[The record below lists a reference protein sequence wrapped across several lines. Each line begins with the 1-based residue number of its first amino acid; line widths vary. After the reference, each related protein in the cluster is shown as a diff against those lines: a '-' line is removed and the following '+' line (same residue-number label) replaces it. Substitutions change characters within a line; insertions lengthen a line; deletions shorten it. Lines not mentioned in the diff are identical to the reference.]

1 MSRLQNK
8 YKAIIYDCDGVMFNS
23 LEANCIFY
31 ETVFNHMGLP
41 LDRNDQGAMRIIHT
55 FSNRDVLR
63 YFFPGK
69 EQFETATSFA
79 STIDYLKLIYLMEM
93 ENGLLE
99 TLGIL
104 KNSVHLAVCTNRS
117 SSMNA
122 VLEGFNLTE
131 YFSCIM
137 TASIASFP
145 KPHPDPLLRI
155 LSHYSIKGD
164 EALFIGDSE
173 VDSIS
178 ARSAGVNFISYKAD
192 YHGIAR
198 IDNHQDILEFL

>member
-1 MSRLQNK
+1 MSRLQKK

-23 LEANCIFY
+23 LEANCIYY
-31 ETVFNHMGLP
+31 ENIFKYMGLP
-41 LDRNDQGAMRIIHT
+41 LDRNDNEVMRIIHT
-55 FSNRDVLR
+55 YSNRDVLK
-63 YFFPGK
+63 YFFPGEEK
-69 EQFETATSFA
+69 FETATSYA
-79 STIDYLKLIYLMEM
+79 STIDYLKLISLMEM
-93 ENGLLE
+93 EKDLIE
-99 TLGIL
+99 TLNML
-104 KNSVHLAVCTNRS
+104 KGRVQLAVCTNRS

-122 VLEGFNLTE
+122 VLGRFNLTG
-131 YFSCIM
+131 YFSCVM
-137 TASIASFP
+137 TASMASFP

-178 ARSAGVNFISYKAD
+178 ARSAGVHFICYKAG

-198 IDNHQDILEFL
+198 IDNHKEILKYL